1 MVTAGGTFGGRI
13 TTVRVASPARPPASS
28 TRAVITCV
36 PIPSV
41 PAVMLA
47 PAPRSPSR
55 LDVQWSVFERT
66 PSVASMAVPVK
77 GSGVPWKT
85 LVPSAGATIV
95 TTGGVG
101 LTVKVTLAVPVAP
114 SESVTAAVSTWT
126 PSWRRTTVR
135 APPAPRSPSRLDDQ
149 RMLALGSG
157 SKSSV
162 AVAARMT
169 GVPAGADAPSAGA
182 VMLTAGAAFGPRT
195 RTVIRAWPGWPL
207 ESVAAAVMVCVPT
220 RSDDDER
227 RAPVPRSPS
236 RLDVHCRPGLTSPS
250 STSVATPVN
259 TTAAPSGKTAWFG
272 GAVMA
277 TIGAL
282 PESARTSFGGVNVSR
297 ER

>member
-1 MVTAGGTFGGRI
+1 
-13 TTVRVASPARPPASS
+13 
-28 TRAVITCV
+28 
-36 PIPSV
+36 
-41 PAVMLA
+41 
-47 PAPRSPSR
+47 
-55 LDVQWSVFERT
+55 FERT

-182 VMLTAGAAFGPRT
+182 VMVTAGAAFGPHAYGDPGLAGMAVGVGRRGGDGVRT
-195 RTVIRAWPGWPL
+195 DP
-207 ESVAAAVMVCVPT
+207 
-220 RSDDDER
+220 ER
-227 RAPVPRSPS
+227 RREA
-236 RLDVHCRPGLTSPS
+236 C
-250 STSVATPVN
+250 A
-259 TTAAPSGKTAWFG
+259 
-272 GAVMA
+272 GA
-277 TIGAL
+277 
-282 PESARTSFGGVNVSR
+282 E
-297 ER
+297 